1 MSWCHSSRNL
11 SLPGGKVD
19 VYLAALKLEEFRCY
33 RHLDLALP
41 PRGLLITGTNGSGK
55 TTVLEAIA
63 FLSTSR
69 SPRAGLDRELIRWG
83 SGEELGTPPYARA
96 IGAVQATEGAV
107 SLEITLQLD
116 AASPGAAP
124 MTRKQVKVN
133 GIARRAVDA
142 VGTLRAV
149 LFAPTDLNLVT
160 GSPAVRRRYID
171 VMLSQIDR
179 RYIRSLAQY
188 TTHLTQ
194 RNALLKRFA
203 VDGRNPNDPALGE
216 ELAFWDEALVA
227 AGAYL
232 HARRALTLARL
243 SVHAENAFLALT
255 NGGHSLSIYHEA
267 SIATSIM
274 ADIPIAEAEQFAARD
289 FMQALHAH
297 RREELRRAVSVVG
310 PHRDD
315 LTLKMDGMDLAA
327 YGSRGQQRLAVLA
340 VKLAEIAVMTDET
353 GEPPVALLD
362 DILSELDPG
371 HRAYVLD
378 TVLAEDETRQV
389 VITGADH
396 AVLDRPVLQMLTHLV
411 AVDGTLQTA

>member
-1 MSWCHSSRNL
+1 M
-11 SLPGGKVD
+11 
-19 VYLAALKLEEFRCY
+19 YLATLTLEEFRCY
-33 RHLDLALP
+33 RRLELALP
-41 PRGLLITGTNGSGK
+41 SQGLLITGANGSGK

-63 FLSTSR
+63 FLATAR

-83 SGEELGTPPYARA
+83 SGEALSTPPYARVLGRVHA
-96 IGAVQATEGAV
+96 IEGEA

-116 AASPGAAP
+116 AATPGATP

-133 GIARRAVDA
+133 SIARRAMDA

-149 LFAPTDLNLVT
+149 LFAPTDLALVT
-160 GSPAVRRRYID
+160 GSPSVRRRYVD

-179 RYIRSLAQY
+179 RYIRTLAQY
-188 TTHLTQ
+188 MNLLTQ

-203 VDGRNPNDPALGE
+203 TQGRNPNDPALGE
-216 ELAFWDEALVA
+216 ELAFWDESLVT

-232 HARRALTLARL
+232 HARRAVTLLRL
-243 SVHAENAFLALT
+243 SRHAENAFLALT
-255 NGGHSLSIYHEA
+255 NGGHTLAISHEA
-267 SIATSIM
+267 SIPTPASLDVPLV
-274 ADIPIAEAEQFAARD
+274 ALEQTAARD
-289 FMQALHAH
+289 FTQALHER
-297 RREELRRAVSVVG
+297 RREELRRAVSIVG

-315 LTLKMDGMDLAA
+315 LTLQMDGMNLAA

-340 VKLAEIAVMTDET
+340 MKLAEIAVMTEET

-389 VITGADH
+389 VITGAD
-396 AVLDRPVLQMLTHLV
+396 ASLLDRPVLQTLTHLV
-411 AVDGTLQTA
+411 AEDGVLRPA